1 MEPEAM
7 AVARETEHR
16 DHAGAKIGMWLFL
29 STEILLFGGL
39 FLLYSAYRYRHA
51 ADFHLAAD
59 ELDVLLGAVNTL
71 ILLTSSFT
79 MAMSISYLGEGRKGR
94 SMASLGL
101 TILFG
106 IVFLVNKYFEW
117 SAKIHHGLYPD
128 SAALA
133 ARSPGEKLF
142 YGLYYTMTGMHGL
155 HVLAGVLALS
165 VVMALIIRGKVSPT
179 NLIVLD
185 NAGLYWHLVDI
196 IWIYLF
202 PLFYL
207 IT

>member
-1 MEPEAM
+1 MKPEAM
-7 AVARETEHR
+7 AVAHETEHR
-16 DHAGAKIGMWLFL
+16 DPAGSKIGMWLFL
-29 STEILLFGGL
+29 STELLLFGGL
-39 FLLYSAYRYRHA
+39 FLLYSTYRFRYA
-51 ADFHLAAD
+51 AGFHVAAV
-59 ELDVLLGAVNTL
+59 ELNRFLGAVNTL

-79 MAMSISYLGEGRKGR
+79 MVMSISYLGEGRKGH
-94 SMASLGL
+94 SMASLGF

-117 SAKIHHGLYPD
+117 SAKIHHGLYPG
-128 SAALA
+128 SAELV
-133 ARSPGEKLF
+133 ARTPGENIF
-142 YGLYYTMTGMHGL
+142 YGLYYTMTGLHGF
-155 HVLAGVLALS
+155 HVLAGVLMLS
-165 VVMALIIRGKVSPT
+165 WVMALMARGKVSPI